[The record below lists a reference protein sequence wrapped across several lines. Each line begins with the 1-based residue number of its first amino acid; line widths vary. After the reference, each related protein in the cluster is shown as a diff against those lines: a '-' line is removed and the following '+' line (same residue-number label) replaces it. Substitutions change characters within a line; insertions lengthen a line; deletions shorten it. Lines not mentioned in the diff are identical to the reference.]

1 MFHVRG
7 RVTRGRLVVDEPTDL
22 PEGDVELVVVEEG
35 NSEAW
40 PAELDA
46 ELAARAADVEA
57 GRFHTLEEVLTL
69 LRTGG

>member
-1 MFHVRG
+1 MLHVRG
-7 RVTRGRLVVDEPTDL
+7 RVTRGRLVVDET
-22 PEGDVELVVVEEG
+22 GDEI
-35 NSEAW
+35 W
-40 PAELDA
+40 PVELDA